1 MQSEYKIKIFGSD
14 NDEELVSRALN
25 YFLNN
30 HGIKNQKSTLY
41 IGLNKTEWWNMPIT
55 PSWRWQ
61 ETYFML
67 KTSKIILDGSGG

>member
-1 MQSEYKIKIFGSD
+1 MWLYLLESKEKCFKKFNEFKAFVKMQSEYKIKTFWSD

-41 IGLNKTEWWNMPIT
+41 T
-55 PSWRWQ
+55 P
-61 ETYFML
+61 
-67 KTSKIILDGSGG
+67 